1 MQSKTNA
8 ALRPPSISVAM
19 ATFNG
24 ARYLQEQLESILG
37 QTIVPREIVISDD
50 GSEDCTIPI
59 IESYQS
65 RNSHIKFFINPH
77 KRGFIKNFENAL
89 LHCSGDYIALAD
101 QDDIWESCKLEV
113 LMNNIGSQLLIH
125 SDAVVIDTGGT
136 VLYRSWTSFYHKRI
150 DQDFIDY
157 LCKKNTVTG
166 CTSLFKKELVPLIVP
181 FPDEVLFH
189 DWWLALVAFRNG
201 GIAYVDKPLVRY
213 RLHSGNA
220 IGASMTNLTSYQEA
234 VFNVSYYSL
243 LLSRKDLLK
252 INENEEGIVREVLR
266 YYSNRVNKKICF
278 QNMRIAAKHH
288 WHIFGQPALKV
299 RNLLSAAFCFRG
311 KQGKP
316 DV

>member
-1 MQSKTNA
+1 
-8 ALRPPSISVAM
+8 M

-24 ARYLQEQLESILG
+24 ARYLQEQIESILC

-50 GSEDCTIPI
+50 GSEDNTLSI
-59 IESYQS
+59 IESYS
-65 RNSHIKFFINPH
+65 RRYPSIKLIANPH

-89 LHCSGDYIALAD
+89 VHCSGEYIALAD
-101 QDDIWESCKLEV
+101 QDDIWEPSKLEV
-113 LMNNIGSQLLIH
+113 LVNKIGSNSLIH
-125 SDAVVIDTGGT
+125 SDAKVIDAKG
-136 VLYRSWTSFYHKRI
+136 VLLHQSWTAFYKKKI
-150 DQDFIDY
+150 NQEFIDY
-157 LCKKNTVTG
+157 LCKKNIVTG

-189 DWWLALVAFRNG
+189 DWWLSLVAFRSG
-201 GIAYVDKPLVRY
+201 GIAYLDMPLVRY
-213 RLHSGNA
+213 RIHADNT
-220 IGASMTNLTSYQEA
+220 IGAGTTHFTSYQDA

-252 INENEEGIVREVLR
+252 ITEGEADIIREMLN
-266 YYSNRVNKKICF
+266 YYSNRMNKKICF

-288 WHIFGQPALKV
+288 WHIFGQPTLRV

-311 KQGKP
+311 KQGKT